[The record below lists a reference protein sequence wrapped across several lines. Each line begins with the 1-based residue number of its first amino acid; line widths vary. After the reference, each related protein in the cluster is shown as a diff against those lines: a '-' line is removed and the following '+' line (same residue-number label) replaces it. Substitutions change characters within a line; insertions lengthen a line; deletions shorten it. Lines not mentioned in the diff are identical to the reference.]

1 MSDRHAA
8 AAAIPEQTGGSPS
21 PHAAREPFFAVRGL
35 HKSYMSGETR
45 LPVLK
50 GIDLSISRGEILS
63 IVGPSGVGKST
74 LLHLMGALDRPDS
87 GSVLLDGQDLFLLPE
102 NALARLRNL
111 RIGFVFQFYHL
122 LPEFTAL
129 ENVLMPALVY
139 AEGKF
144 ASGAERERRA
154 EEILG
159 LVGLRDRIRHK
170 PAELSG
176 GEQQRV
182 AIARALMNEPSL
194 VLADEPTGNLD
205 TRASAELHHLIRE
218 LNARSGQTFVI
229 VTHNE
234 VLAGI
239 AHRRLRMIDG
249 RIV

>member
-1 MSDRHAA
+1 MSSLSGVA
-8 AAAIPEQTGGSPS
+8 PPS
-21 PHAAREPFFAVRGL
+21 HEEPFFEVRGL
-35 HKSYMSGETR
+35 CKSYLSGETR
-45 LPVLK
+45 LHVLR

-87 GSVLLDGQDLFLLPE
+87 GSVLIEGQDLFLLSE
-102 NALARLRNL
+102 NARARLRNL

-144 ASGAERERRA
+144 ARGAERERRA
-154 EEILG
+154 EELLG

-205 TRASAELHHLIRE
+205 TRTSAELHQLIAE

-229 VTHNE
+229 VTHNDA
-234 VLAGI
+234 LAAI
-239 AHRRLRMIDG
+239 AHRHLRMVDG